1 MPATGLLDEKNAA
14 LWQYLHE
21 RFQIEI
27 RRENRGDYLLL
38 SKGGETIIS
47 VPNDKA
53 EPAAFTHELL
63 HVALKNNE
71 IYIGSDLTM
80 MVEKNEVL
88 SKFYSRKLLDHTAN
102 CLEHMKMFP
111 LFISMGYPA
120 ETFDADYQQ
129 PKLTNKDLQ
138 QIKEHFRSRIFFK
151 FYYHRIGIEYFI
163 EKYFAAR
170 ACPNPEFDY
179 SKQLQQLKK
188 TAPIL
193 YGILDRFTTSWMSF
207 DERTMNHV
215 TNSYRP
221 FVNDFVTELEHWAK
235 GKTII

>member
-1 MPATGLLDEKNAA
+1 MA
-14 LWQYLHE
+14 LVNNGIFIGTDL
-21 RFQIEI
+21 
-27 RRENRGDYLLL
+27 
-38 SKGGETIIS
+38 
-47 VPNDKA
+47 
-53 EPAAFTHELL
+53 
-63 HVALKNNE
+63 AL
-71 IYIGSDLTM
+71 

-102 CLEHMKMFP
+102 YLEHMKMFP

-120 ETFDADYQQ
+120 ETFVADYHQ

-138 QIKEHFRSRIFFK
+138 LIKEHFKSRIFFK
-151 FYYHRIGIEYFI
+151 FYYHTIGIGYFI

-188 TAPIL
+188 TAPL
-193 YGILDRFTTSWMSF
+193 LFGILERFTENWMSF
-207 DERTMNHV
+207 DEKSINHV

-221 FVNDFVTELEHWAK
+221 IVTDFVTELEHWAR